1 MSPFTPALQEAAYD
15 ENPVSR
21 RHRRWFVP
29 AHVLWVV
36 VVFASLGMFIVAVPA
51 YYHQLMAPPEDLRSS
66 LAQSKLSLTF
76 FAGYLSGLVAL
87 FSLTCFGVAAVISYR
102 RWHHD
107 MALLTSVLLVLM
119 GAANAPYAAA
129 LMALYPEF
137 TKVVDLL
144 FSLLATSLILFLFLF
159 PNGQFV
165 PRWLRW
171 VALVLAAGIV
181 FPPFFSPSD
190 SGQASPDTYLLLLLG
205 FGVGVAA
212 QIYRYLNTSNY
223 AQRQQT
229 RWVVYGV
236 AMALVGQFTFMA
248 LDSFVPTSLLPPDLK
263 STPYNLVDVTG
274 VTLAYLLI
282 PLSIGVSVLRY
293 QLWDIERVVN
303 RTLVYTALT
312 ACVIGGY
319 VFMVGGLGTLFQA
332 RGNIFLSLV
341 ATGFIAVL
349 FQPLRERLQKGVNR
363 FMYGERDDPYRVL
376 SKLNARLGSVLEP
389 ASILPTVV
397 QTIAEMLKLPY
408 VALTIRE
415 GDSFTLAAST
425 GTSGGDALTLPLLHQ
440 HEAVGQLL
448 LGPRGGERF
457 SVREEKLFGDLAHQA
472 AEAVQAVRLNAEL
485 QRSRQRLVT
494 LREEERRRIRRDLH
508 DGLGPTLV
516 GINLQA
522 GALLKLFPDNAEA
535 HAVVGDLRGEIRKAI
550 ADIRHL
556 VYELRPPALDEL
568 GLSGALRAYAQR
580 CESGLCVSIEIP
592 ETLPPLPAAV
602 EVAVYRIAQEALT
615 NVVKH
620 AQAGCCWVTLELD
633 DPLRLNIIDDGVGLP
648 TARSQGVGLHAMHE
662 RAAEL
667 GGTVVI
673 GTVPGGG
680 TRVQV
685 SLPLPRV

>member
-1 MSPFTPALQEAAYD
+1 MSPFTPALQDAAYD
-15 ENPVSR
+15 DNSVYQP
-21 RHRRWFVP
+21 HHRWFVP
-29 AHVLWVV
+29 ARVLWVV
-36 VVFASLGMFIVAVPA
+36 VVLASLGMFVVAVPA
-51 YYHQLMAPPEDLRSS
+51 YYRQLMTPPEDLRQS

-102 RWHHD
+102 KWHHD

-129 LMALYPEF
+129 LMVLYPEF

-159 PNGQFV
+159 PNGQFI

-171 VALVLAAGIV
+171 VALVLAVGIA
-181 FPPFFSPSD
+181 FLPFFSPSD

-236 AMALVGQFTFMA
+236 AMALMGQFAFMA
-248 LDSFVPTSLLPPDLK
+248 LDSFVSASLLPADLK
-263 STPYNLVDVTG
+263 ATPYNLIDITG

-293 QLWDIERVVN
+293 QLWDIECVVN
-303 RTLVYTALT
+303 RTLVYAALT

-319 VFMVGGLGTLFQA
+319 VFLVGGLGVLFQVW
-332 RGNIFLSLV
+332 GNFFLSLV

-349 FQPLRERLQKGVNR
+349 FQPLRERLQKAVNR
-363 FMYGERDDPYRVL
+363 FMYGERDDPYAVL

-397 QTIAEMLKLPY
+397 QTIAETLKLPY

-415 GDSFTLAAST
+415 GDNFTLAAST
-425 GTSGGDALTLPLLHQ
+425 GTSGGALTLPLLHQ

-457 SVREEKLFGDLAHQA
+457 SIREEKLFSDLAHQA

-522 GALLKLFPDNAEA
+522 GALLKLMADNAEA
-535 HAVVGDLRGEIRKAI
+535 HAVVSDLRGEIRKAI

-568 GLSGALRAYAQR
+568 GLGGALRAYAQR
-580 CESGLCVSIEIP
+580 CESGLHVSIEIP

-633 DPLRLNIIDDGVGLP
+633 DSLRLNIIDDGVGLT
-648 TARSQGVGLHAMHE
+648 TARGAGVGLHAMHE
-662 RAAEL
+662 RAAEI
-667 GGTVVI
+667 GGAVVI

-685 SLPLPRV
+685 SMPLPKV